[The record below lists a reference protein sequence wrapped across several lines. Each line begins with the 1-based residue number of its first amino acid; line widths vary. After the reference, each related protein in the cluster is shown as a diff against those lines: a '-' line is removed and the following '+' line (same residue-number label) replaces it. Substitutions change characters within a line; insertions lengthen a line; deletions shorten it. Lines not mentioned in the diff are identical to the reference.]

1 MNNSNSSQL
10 ILTLDIEDWFT
21 NGRSIKIDQW
31 ENYDLRVEKN
41 VHKILLLLE
50 EKQQKGTFFILG
62 WLAEK
67 LPQLVREI
75 HNQGHEIASHG
86 YAHEL
91 VYTQTPEIFREDARK
106 SKYLLEDLIGLQ
118 VYGYRAPC
126 FSITPWAIDI
136 LKEEGYMYDSSIAPN
151 TFHSVHSK
159 VEMSQNS
166 GINMFEIRENFY
178 EIMLPFYKLG
188 VFNIPWG
195 GGGYFRLYP
204 YFIYQSGLRKL
215 KNKNI
220 PFTFYLH
227 PYDIDFEQPRLRQ
240 YWCNKKIQR
249 YYGLRSSYKK
259 LSKVLENFSFMTA
272 KEYYTLFVD

>member
-1 MNNSNSSQL
+1 MNNSNLSQL
-10 ILTLDIEDWFT
+10 ILTFDIEDWFT

-106 SKYLLEDLIGLQ
+106 SKNILEDLIGLQ

-136 LKEEGYMYDSSIAPN
+136 LKEEGYMYDSSIALN

-159 VEMSQNS
+159 VEISQNS
-166 GINMFEIRENFY
+166 GVNMFEIRENFY

-188 VFNIPWG
+188 AINIPWG

-215 KNKNI
+215 RK
-220 PFTFYLH
+220 
-227 PYDIDFEQPRLRQ
+227 
-240 YWCNKKIQR
+240 
-249 YYGLRSSYKK
+249 
-259 LSKVLENFSFMTA
+259 
-272 KEYYTLFVD
+272 